1 MSENHLVALAGQ
13 PNAGKSTIF
22 NLLTGVRQHVANYP
36 GVTVEKKTGFFR
48 IDEDNIMLVDL
59 PGTYSLTSYSLEE
72 RVARDF
78 ILEERPSLVVNV
90 ADASNLGRHLF
101 LTFQLLEMGVPVVVA
116 MNMMDVAESRGQK
129 IDADALSEKLGAP
142 AVPMV
147 GRKGEGKETLRRAV
161 EDRLA
166 GQNVLAPPQID
177 YGDLETEIDE
187 LEKALGEEAIPAVK
201 SRWLA
206 VKLLEGDE
214 GVRDR
219 LLAVRPDAFASLE
232 MAEKSRGEFGKRI
245 GMPTEQFIEKR
256 RYEAAKAI
264 AEACIVA
271 PREGA
276 PTRSDRVDSVICHR
290 IWGYPI
296 LFAVMYLMYYF
307 SIEWGYKITEYTWPI
322 LAWARETVAG
332 VLPMEGF
339 VMDPALRDLILWLVD
354 SVNALLNYVPIFL
367 ILFAYIAILE
377 DLGYMP
383 RMAFLLDAF
392 FRRYGLHG
400 QSTLPLVLGGVYV
413 GGCAVPGIMA
423 CRAVPDERARLAT
436 ILVVPM
442 MNCLA
447 KVPLYVLLIGIYF
460 AAHKGPAMFFIAT
473 ITVLM
478 ALTTAKLLNLTV
490 LREKEAAPFILE
502 MPPYHIPTAPG
513 VLRRSAERVWMYVR
527 KITTVVAAVA
537 VILWVLMRFPGAPD
551 QTMTALETRA
561 EQGRNQFIA
570 LAAES
575 GFGESFQNAEDID
588 AFFDFA
594 RRYKKSRAG
603 VTDQSRADKIDAR
616 FQAEN
621 AAFFSVLKRRGGPEV
636 RRLARG
642 YKTLRR
648 TRLTVRKEVK
658 DATLGNSI
666 LGRVGRW
673 LEPVTQYAGFN
684 WRVNIALLS
693 ALAAKENTVATLG
706 ALYQPEEDAGEATGA
721 EEESQIGAPETGA
734 AALEQR
740 MAEQEAGFTPL
751 HALALMLFMALYP
764 PCMAATMVVKIQS
777 GAWKWMFFSLV
788 YMMCLGAVVAVLVFS
803 GGQAMGLSGLEA
815 MAWFYGLALAAT
827 VVTGLIEPRPTDEI
841 QRPLVEVS
849 K

>member
-1 MSENHLVALAGQ
+1 MSDNHLVALAGQ

-48 IDEDNIMLVDL
+48 LNQKTVMLVDL

-78 ILEERPSLVVNV
+78 ILEERPSVVINV

-101 LTFQLLEMGVPVVVA
+101 LTFQILEMGVPVVVA
-116 MNMMDVAESRGQK
+116 MNMMDVAESRGQR
-129 IDADALSEKLGAP
+129 IDAERLSEALGAS
-142 AVPMV
+142 AIPMV
-147 GRKGEGKETLRRAV
+147 GRKGAGKESLRRAL
-161 EDRLA
+161 DDCLA
-166 GQNVLAPPQID
+166 GRNVLAPLRID
-177 YGDLETEIDE
+177 YGEMETEIDE
-187 LEKALGEEAIPAVK
+187 LEKALGEDAIPGVLT
-201 SRWLA
+201 RWPA

-219 LLAVRPDAFASLE
+219 LLAVRPESRDCLE
-232 MAEKSRGEFGKRI
+232 KAERSREEFGKRI
-245 GMPTEQFIEKR
+245 GMAAEQYIEKR

-264 AEACIVA
+264 ADACVVA
-271 PREGA
+271 PEEGA

-296 LFAVMYLMYYF
+296 LFAVMYLMYYL
-307 SIEWGYKITEYTWPI
+307 SIEWGYKITQYTWPV
-322 LAWARETVAG
+322 LAWIRETVAG
-332 VLPMEGF
+332 ILPMEGF
-339 VMDPALRDLILWLVD
+339 VMDPALRDLILWLMD

-367 ILFAYIAILE
+367 ILFAYIAFLE

-392 FRRYGLHG
+392 FRRFGLHG

-413 GGCAVPGIMA
+413 GGCAVPGVMA

-473 ITVLM
+473 ITILM

-490 LREKEAAPFILE
+490 LREKESAPFIME
-502 MPPYHIPTAPG
+502 MPPYHAPTASA
-513 VLRRSAERVWMYVR
+513 VLRRAADRVWMYVR

-537 VILWVLMRFPGAPD
+537 VVLFALMRFPGIPAE
-551 QTMTALETRA
+551 TMADLESEAARA
-561 EQGRNQFIA
+561 QSRF
-570 LAAES
+570 LRAADRS
-575 GFGESFQNAEDID
+575 GFGDTLGDASSID

-594 RRYKKSRAG
+594 ERYRKNRSGIRNPARAEA
-603 VTDQSRADKIDAR
+603 VDAR
-616 FQAEN
+616 FEAEN
-621 AAFFSVLKRRGGPEV
+621 PAFLAILRPRGNPEAT
-636 RRLARG
+636 RLSRE
-642 YKTLRR
+642 YRTLRR
-648 TRLTVRKEVK
+648 ARLKLRKEAR
-658 DATLGNSI
+658 DATLHESF
-666 LGRVGRW
+666 LGRAGRW
-673 LEPVTQYAGFN
+673 MEPATRYAGFN

-706 ALYQPEEDAGEATGA
+706 ALYQPSEGEAGEFADGD
-721 EEESQIGAPETGA
+721 ESEGPERAAPIRTGA
-734 AALEQR
+734 AALETR
-740 MAEQEAGFTPL
+740 MAEQEADFTSL

-764 PCMAATMVVKIQS
+764 PCMAATMVVKVQS
-777 GAWKWMFFSLV
+777 GTWKWMLFSLA
-788 YMMCLGAVVAVLVFS
+788 YMMGLGVVVAVLVFS
-803 GGQAMGLSGLEA
+803 GGRVLGLGGTQAMAGI
-815 MAWFYGLALAAT
+815 YGLALAAT
-827 VVTGLIEPRPTDEI
+827 VAAGIVRPRPTDETAT
-841 QRPLVEVS
+841 
-849 K
+849 

>member
-1 MSENHLVALAGQ
+1 MSDNHLVALAGQ

-48 IDEDNIMLVDL
+48 IDDDNVMLVDL

-78 ILEERPSLVVNV
+78 ILQDRPSLVVNV
-90 ADASNLGRHLF
+90 ADASNLPRHLF

-116 MNMMDVAESRGQK
+116 MNMMDVAEARGLT

-147 GRKGEGKETLRRAV
+147 GRKGVGKEELRQALS
-161 EDRLA
+161 DRLSS
-166 GQNVLAPPQID
+166 QQDFAPPQID
-177 YGDLETEIDE
+177 YGDLEPEIE
-187 LEKALGEEAIPAVK
+187 ALERTLGEGVVPGVQT
-201 SRWLA
+201 RWVA

-214 GVRDR
+214 GVRDLILSAHPEAR
-219 LLAVRPDAFASLE
+219 ETLAGVEGVR
-232 MAEKSRGEFGKRI
+232 REFGERT

-264 AEACIVA
+264 AESCIVA
-271 PREGA
+271 PEEGA
-276 PTRSDRVDSVICHR
+276 PTRSDRIDSVICHR

-296 LFAVMYLMYYF
+296 LFVVMYLMYYL

-322 LAWARETVAG
+322 LAWGRETIAAF
-332 VLPMEGF
+332 LPMEGF
-339 VMDPALRDLILWLVD
+339 IEDPALRDLILWLVD

-367 ILFAYIAILE
+367 ILFAYIAFLE

-413 GGCAVPGIMA
+413 GGCAVPGVMA

-460 AAHKGPAMFFIAT
+460 ASHKGPAMFFIAT
-473 ITVLM
+473 ITVLL

-490 LREKEAAPFILE
+490 LREKESAPFILE
-502 MPPYHIPTAPG
+502 MPPYHIPTAAG

-551 QTMTALETRA
+551 QTMTALDAQA
-561 EQGRNQFIA
+561 EQGRNQFIE
-570 LAAES
+570 LAAKS
-575 GFGESFQNAEDID
+575 GYGDSFQDAGDIN

-603 VTDQSRADKIDAR
+603 VTNQSRAEEIDDG

-636 RRLARG
+636 RRLARE
-642 YKTLRR
+642 YNKLRR
-648 TRLTVRKEVK
+648 TRLTVRKEAK
-658 DATLGNSI
+658 DATLQSSF
-666 LGRVGRW
+666 LGRIGRW
-673 LEPVTQYAGFN
+673 LEPATQYAGFN

-706 ALYQPEEDAGEATGA
+706 ALYQPQEEAD
-721 EEESQIGAPETGA
+721 EEMAAESQTAAPETGA

-740 MAEQEAGFTPL
+740 MAEQEEGFTPL

-777 GAWKWMFFSLV
+777 GAWKWMVFSLV
-788 YMMCLGAVVAVLVFS
+788 YMICLGAVVALLVFS
-803 GGQAMGLSGLEA
+803 GGQALGLTGLEA
-815 MAWFYGLALAAT
+815 MGWFYGLALAAT
-827 VVTGLIEPRPTDEI
+827 VVTGLVEPQPTDEP